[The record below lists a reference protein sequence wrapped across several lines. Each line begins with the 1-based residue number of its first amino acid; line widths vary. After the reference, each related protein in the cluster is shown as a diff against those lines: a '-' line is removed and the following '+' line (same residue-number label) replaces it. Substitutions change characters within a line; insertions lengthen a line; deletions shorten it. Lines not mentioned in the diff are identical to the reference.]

1 MSTVC
6 HAKIGHSLLS
16 VCVHVHLSMDA
27 WTYLTYVHTCM
38 QLCVCECSYVYF
50 SLHKYF
56 RQKTLLQWTLWAI
69 QEMYPMYKQTYIHLY
84 ICVSVCK
91 FIVSCLLG
99 FLWTKSTT
107 KHVPTCTYVM
117 IYVCIYILTYV
128 YACLLGNCNN
138 FPLDGK
144 NKKERTKKQ
153 EWLRKCA
160 CALTT
165 EVSASARMGKRRKV
179 GKFACNEHNKTTKT
193 SRIESNRTKPTQTE
207 QNRTIIT
214 AKNNGRN
221 ETRAQNCY
229 FSKATTDDSDERP
242 RSQWQSVERASE
254 QTTHYTT
261 PVAGTAP

>member
-1 MSTVC
+1 M
-6 HAKIGHSLLS
+6 AKLVIHHW
-16 VCVHVHLSMDA
+16 VCVCACASIDGCMNISYIHTNMC
-27 WTYLTYVHTCM
+27 TCM

-107 KHVPTCTYVM
+107 KHVPTCPYVM
-117 IYVCIYILTYV
+117 IYVCMYILTYV

-144 NKKERTKKQ
+144 NKKERTQNKNDCENAPALWLRRLRLLQ
-153 EWLRKCA
+153 EW
-160 CALTT
+160 
-165 EVSASARMGKRRKV
+165 GKG
-179 GKFACNEHNKTTKT
+179 GK
-193 SRIESNRTKPTQTE
+193 
-207 QNRTIIT
+207 
-214 AKNNGRN
+214 
-221 ETRAQNCY
+221 
-229 FSKATTDDSDERP
+229 
-242 RSQWQSVERASE
+242 
-254 QTTHYTT
+254 
-261 PVAGTAP
+261 

>member
-6 HAKIGHSLLS
+6 HGKIGHSSLG

-27 WTYLTYVHTCM
+27 WTYLTYIRICVRACN
-38 QLCVCECSYVYF
+38 CVCECSYVYF

-69 QEMYPMYKQTYIHLY
+69 QEMYPMYKQTYILLY

-107 KHVPTCTYVM
+107 KHVPTCPYVM
-117 IYVCIYILTYV
+117 IYVCMYILTYV

-144 NKKERTKKQ
+144 NKKERTKNKNDCENAPALWLRRLRLRLLQ
-153 EWLRKCA
+153 EW
-160 CALTT
+160 
-165 EVSASARMGKRRKV
+165 GKG
-179 GKFACNEHNKTTKT
+179 GK
-193 SRIESNRTKPTQTE
+193 
-207 QNRTIIT
+207 
-214 AKNNGRN
+214 
-221 ETRAQNCY
+221 
-229 FSKATTDDSDERP
+229 
-242 RSQWQSVERASE
+242 
-254 QTTHYTT
+254 
-261 PVAGTAP
+261 